1 MPTGES
7 TAGLRDILRKHR
19 ATAVTVLVLVASLL
33 LLLPPVSRRLGP
45 RLILWLYDLA
55 VVLTALV
62 ATALSAALWRSFG
75 RREVSHKIWAAITL
89 GLLLWSAGEAFWAAE
104 QLLFGNAVP
113 EPSAA
118 DISWIA
124 GYLPLT
130 LGLYLRYRSYR
141 IPPRTLWHALLL
153 LAIVLALGLVTLTLA
168 VPDLAASD
176 EAGWLARAVNALYP
190 VGDLLLAYWAIL
202 IVSGLAGGALFS
214 PWRLIAAGFLCVTV
228 SDLIFAY
235 AVRLG
240 LYQVAAAQGANAPT
254 LISDWLYLA
263 SYLSI
268 ALGTYLHARLQHA
281 I

>member
-7 TAGLRDILRKHR
+7 TAGLRDTLQKHW
-19 ATAVTVLVLVASLL
+19 ATAVIAFALVASLL
-33 LLLPPVSRRLGP
+33 LLLPPVSRCLGP
-45 RLILWLYDLA
+45 RLVLWLYDLA
-55 VVLTALV
+55 VVLTALI

-75 RREVSHKIWAAITL
+75 RREVSRKIWAAFTL
-89 GLLLWSAGEAFWAAE
+89 GMLLWSAGESVWAAD
-104 QLLFGNAVP
+104 QLLLGDSLP
-113 EPSAA
+113 EPSVADAA
-118 DISWIA
+118 WIA
-124 GYLPLT
+124 AYLPLT

-153 LAIVLALGLVTLTLA
+153 SAIVLALGLVALTLV
-168 VPDLAASD
+168 VPDLVAPG
-176 EAGWLARAVNALYP
+176 EGGWLARAVNALYP

-214 PWRLIAAGFLCVTV
+214 PWRLIAVGLLCVTV

-240 LYQVAAAQGANAPT
+240 LYQVAAAQGPNAPT
-254 LISDWLYLA
+254 LITDWLYLA

-268 ALGTYLHARLQHA
+268 ALGTYLHARLQRA